1 MIKTQLARAKKYI
14 LKIAYFSYDKLM
26 GTEMYTTFKLFQS
39 GYHNPD
45 YRFEKDQIALIHIPK
60 TAGTSL
66 AKLLSNDPQN
76 RFVLLDIHKPV
87 SLHCSPEEFQY
98 ITILRDPIA
107 RVWSHYQMV
116 LRYPKGYPYQKYAV
130 QGLEVF
136 LKKTWETRNMMCRYL
151 AGNTQ
156 QEPDSQTFEK
166 AIKNIS
172 TFYKVLFFENF
183 AKETSDFLTQQ
194 DIPFEKIP
202 NERKSK
208 YAQPTE
214 EEKALIAQYNQW
226 DLTIFQR
233 CKNESTNH

>member
-1 MIKTQLARAKKYI
+1 MMRTQLARVKKSI
-14 LKIAYFSYDKLM
+14 LKMAYSFYDKVM
-26 GTEMYTTFKLFQS
+26 GTEKYTTFKLFQS

-60 TAGTSL
+60 TAGTSM
-66 AKLLSNDPQN
+66 AKMLSKDPQN

-87 SLHCSPEEFQY
+87 SIHCSPTNFQY

-116 LRYPKGYPYQKYAV
+116 LRYPEGYPYRKYAV

-151 AGNTQ
+151 AGDTA
-156 QEPDSQTFEK
+156 QEIDSQSFEK
-166 AIKNIS
+166 AKKNIDC
-172 TFYKVLFFENF
+172 FYKVLFFENF
-183 AKETSDFLTQQ
+183 AKEASEFLTQHN
-194 DIPFEKIP
+194 IPFEKIP

-208 YAQPTE
+208 YVQPTE
-214 EEKALIAQYNQW
+214 AEKELIRKYNEW
-226 DLTIFQR
+226 DLRLFES
-233 CKNESTNH
+233 CKTNH

>member
-1 MIKTQLARAKKYI
+1 MIKTQLARAKKNI
-14 LKIAYFSYDKLM
+14 LKIAYAAYDKVM
-26 GTEMYTTFKLFQS
+26 GTETYTTFKLFQS

-60 TAGTSL
+60 TAGTSM
-66 AKLLSNDPQN
+66 AKLLSNDPKN

-87 SLHCSPEEFQY
+87 SPHCSPTEFQY
-98 ITILRDPIA
+98 VTILRDPIA

-116 LRYPKGYPYQKYAV
+116 LRYPEGYPYRKYAV

-136 LKKTWETRNMMCRYL
+136 LKRTWETRNMMCRYL

-156 QEPDSQTFEK
+156 QEPDNQTFEK
-166 AIKNIS
+166 ANKNIS

-183 AKETSDFLTQQ
+183 AENASEFLTQHE
-194 DIPFEKIP
+194 IPFEKIL
-202 NERKSK
+202 NQRKSK

-214 EEKALIAQYNQW
+214 EEKALIQKYNQW
-226 DLTIFQR
+226 DLRLFKEMKQ
-233 CKNESTNH
+233 